1 MMSMIRVAP
10 TLNGLS
16 NRSTRTSI
24 KNPLSAKTLLL
35 WVLLVLMIGFPS
47 AQIHLS
53 LTIPD
58 DTTVIIV
65 KESNHQTNYAITTNS
80 KLNVVVDHSL
90 APEANPTSSSEG
102 TTPLHFPNFTYEIF
116 EAPSNIDKYA
126 SPIVPAAERQ
136 WLEAKRRKQGP
147 PKQIIP
153 FKLPLP
159 IFVLNLPKS
168 GTQSIY
174 DYFAKCGSGN
184 GGGIGK
190 HWVAHYWI
198 QRFQSKVGRCLAD
211 NVWND
216 RPMAQG
222 CGEAKLSGY
231 AIYTDAGLM
240 WSEEGGIDNKNNQTL
255 SSSSSTRKCF
265 FPGVHGLENIAK
277 YYPHATIL
285 HFPRNV
291 TQWVESSSHW
301 NHLLTRYD
309 TFCGGLPE
317 VMNVGSVHNATTTTT
332 TTSPTEGEYQPKHPA
347 TTETEW
353 MRWYHA
359 YTQRIRDFVKH
370 HSSLTY
376 VESPL
381 EDINGTAHYLQDLTG
396 IPASCYGRS
405 HVNEKRR
412 TKQE

>member
-1 MMSMIRVAP
+1 MIRVAP
-10 TLNGLS
+10 TLKGLC

-24 KNPLSAKTLLL
+24 KKSLVGKTLLF
-35 WVLLVLMIGFPS
+35 WVLLVPMIGFPS
-47 AQIHLS
+47 ARIHLL
-53 LTIPD
+53 LTKP
-58 DTTVIIV
+58 TVIFV
-65 KESNHQTNYAITTNS
+65 EESNHQTSHAITANS
-80 KLNVVVDHSL
+80 MLNLVVDHSP
-90 APEANPTSSSEG
+90 APEANPTSSPAT
-102 TTPLHFPNFTYEIF
+102 TTPLHASPNFTYEVF
-116 EAPSNIDKYA
+116 DAPSNIDKYA
-126 SPIVPAAERQ
+126 SPFVPAAERQ
-136 WLEAKRRKQGP
+136 WLEAKRRNHGP
-147 PKQIIP
+147 PKRIIP

-159 IFVLNLPKS
+159 IFVLNMPKS

-174 DYFAKCGSGN
+174 DYFAKC

-198 QRFQSKVGRCLAD
+198 QRFQSRVGRCLAD

-222 CGEAKLSGY
+222 CGEAKLAGY
-231 AIYTDAGLM
+231 AIYTDAGLI
-240 WSEEGGIDNKNNQTL
+240 WSEKGGIDNNNNQT
-255 SSSSSTRKCF
+255 SSSSWTRKCF

-285 HFPRNV
+285 HFPRNA

-309 TFCGGLPE
+309 NSCGGLPE
-317 VMNVGSVHNATTTTT
+317 VMSVGSVHNT

-353 MRWYHA
+353 VRWYHA

-381 EDINGTAHYLQDLTG
+381 EDINATGHYLQELTG
-396 IPASCYGRS
+396 IPASCFGRS
-405 HVNEKRR
+405 HVSEKRR
-412 TKQE
+412 TKQ